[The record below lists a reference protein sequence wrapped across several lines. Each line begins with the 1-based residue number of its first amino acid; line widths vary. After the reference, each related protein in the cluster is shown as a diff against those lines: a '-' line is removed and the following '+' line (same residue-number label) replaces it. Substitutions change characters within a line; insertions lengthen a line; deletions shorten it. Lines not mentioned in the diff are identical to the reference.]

1 MPGPL
6 RNLLVIILVIT
17 WLAASLGIQ
26 AGSSA
31 TSRVIAGHLL
41 EDIDQTTWITEGSGK
56 HIIYI
61 FFDPNCPYCHKLYE
75 TLRPLIAKR
84 DLQLRWI
91 PVAMLS
97 ETSLGKAAAILQA
110 ADPLSAFHNNEDD
123 FGLSDLGPGGA
134 IAPAAVLS
142 DQTRLNLAANLS
154 LLQEQ
159 NLFGVPVVV
168 FRATDGEGLMLYGV
182 PATEN
187 LNRLLQNVQ

>member
-6 RNLLVIILVIT
+6 RNLLVVILIIT
-17 WLAASLGIQ
+17 GLAASPGIQ
-26 AGSSA
+26 AGTSA
-31 TSRVIAGHLL
+31 TSRVMADYLL

-56 HIIYI
+56 HIVYI
-61 FFDPNCPYCHKLYE
+61 FFDPNCPHCHKLYE

-134 IAPAAVLS
+134 IAPATVLN

-159 NLFGVPVVV
+159 NLFGVPVIV
-168 FRATDGEGLMLYGV
+168 FRATDGEGLMFYGV

-187 LNRLLQNVQ
+187 LDRLLQSVQ

>member
-17 WLAASLGIQ
+17 GLAASLGIQ

-31 TSRVIAGHLL
+31 TSRDIANYLID
-41 EDIDQTTWITEGSGK
+41 DIDQATWITEGSGK
-56 HIIYI
+56 HIFYI

-75 TLRPLIAKR
+75 TLRPLIAR
-84 DLQLRWI
+84 RGLQLRWI

-97 ETSLGKAAAILQA
+97 DTSLGKAAAILQA
-110 ADPLSAFHNNEDD
+110 ADPLSALHKNEDD

-142 DQTRLNLAANLS
+142 DRTRLNLAANLS

-159 NLFGVPVVV
+159 NLFVVPVVV
-168 FRATDGEGLMLYGV
+168 FRTTDGEGHMFYGV